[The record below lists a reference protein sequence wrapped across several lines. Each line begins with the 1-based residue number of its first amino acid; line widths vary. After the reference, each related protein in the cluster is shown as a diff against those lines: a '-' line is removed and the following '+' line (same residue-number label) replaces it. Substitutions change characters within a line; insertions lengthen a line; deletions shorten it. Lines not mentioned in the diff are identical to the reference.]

1 MTVMFGPLMIDWFKV
16 SSIENRLKSF
26 DALLHLSFTAPETI
40 LIPEIPGRPGEIWP
54 IKKLP
59 PKPGLS
65 KKEGQARL
73 MHDLASIELQAL
85 ELALRTLIEF
95 PDAPAEFREKLAVVA
110 TEEAQHFGLCVKV
123 LENLN
128 TPFGSFPVHM
138 GLWESVDSGDSLLD
152 RLLVVHRYLEGS
164 GLDAGQMILRRLD
177 STPDFG
183 VKDVVQLIS
192 DEELGHV
199 QFGSE
204 WYRKICELNRL
215 DPELDFY
222 NRLNNLFHRIPRRL
236 EKIEKKLR
244 IKAGFS
250 ETEIANLEKLQSRF
264 YSTEKVHNNNS
275 GIVS

>member
-1 MTVMFGPLMIDWFKV
+1 MTVMFGPPMIDWFTI
-16 SSIENRLKSF
+16 SLIEDRLKSF
-26 DALLHLSFTAPETI
+26 DALLQLSFTAPHTI
-40 LIPEIPGRPGEIWP
+40 VIPQTPGRPGEIRP
-54 IKKLP
+54 IKMLP

-73 MHDLASIELQAL
+73 MHDLASIELQAW
-85 ELALRTLIEF
+85 ELAVRTLVEF
-95 PDAPAEFREKLAVVA
+95 PEAPSEFREKLAVLA
-110 TEEAQHFGLCVKV
+110 QEEAQHFGLCIKI

-138 GLWESVDSGDSLLD
+138 GLWESVDRNDSLLD

-183 VKDVVQLIS
+183 VKDVVQVIS

-204 WYRKICELNRL
+204 WYRAICKLNHI
-215 DPELDFY
+215 DPETDFY
-222 NRLNNLFHRIPRRL
+222 TRLNHLFHRIPRRL
-236 EKIEKKLR
+236 EKISKDLR

-250 ETEIANLEKLQSRF
+250 EVEILALESLQQRF
-264 YSTEKVHNNNS
+264 YSTEKVHQNQNES
-275 GIVS
+275 VS